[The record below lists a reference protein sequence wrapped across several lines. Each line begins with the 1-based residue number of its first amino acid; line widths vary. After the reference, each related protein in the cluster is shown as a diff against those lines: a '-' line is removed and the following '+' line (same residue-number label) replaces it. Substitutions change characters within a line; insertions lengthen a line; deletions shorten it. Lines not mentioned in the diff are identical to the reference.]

1 MECSRG
7 CQKRFK
13 NEKSRAYHLHSSC
26 PVKLQCPTCK
36 GDFSSQRQY
45 TSHLK
50 VCKAPVEVQLPQ
62 PLDQHLEVDQAPL
75 ALDAVL
81 HPSAAGD
88 TSSTPVNEE
97 VNNYSIV
104 TSIDLPVVVHQLPD
118 VVHQLP
124 DVGSLDDFLDF
135 AHDFD
140 KFLGD

>member
-1 MECSRG
+1 M
-7 CQKRFK
+7 K
-13 NEKSRAYHLHSSC
+13 LHC
-26 PVKLQCPTCK
+26 LNCK
-36 GDFSSQRQY
+36 KEFSSQRQF

-118 VVHQLP
+118 VFHQLP
-124 DVGSLDDFLDF
+124 DVGSLGDFLDF

>member
-1 MECSRG
+1 M
-7 CQKRFK
+7 
-13 NEKSRAYHLHSSC
+13 
-26 PVKLQCPTCK
+26 
-36 GDFSSQRQY
+36 
-45 TSHLK
+45 
-50 VCKAPVEVQLPQ
+50 CKAPVEVQLPQ

-88 TSSTPVNEE
+88 TSSTPVNDE

-118 VVHQLP
+118 V
-124 DVGSLDDFLDF
+124 GSLGDFLDF